1 MIIEESIFINAP
13 IEKVWQTFTDLTCWL
28 QWNSVL
34 KNVTTEHAC
43 IKKGET
49 FSCAIRPFLFPI
61 YFEPLI
67 EEVIPNDRI
76 VWSGSKYG
84 IFARHEFI
92 FQTVEK
98 GVRVTSK
105 ETFQGIT
112 IENISF
118 IFPSWRIREM
128 TKSLLGDL
136 KKASEALL

>member
-13 IEKVWQTFTDLTCWL
+13 VDKVWQTFTDLTCWL

-34 KNVTTEHAC
+34 KNVTTEQAF
-43 IKKGET
+43 IKKGKT
-49 FSCAIRPFLFPI
+49 FTCSIRPFLFPV
-61 YFEPLI
+61 YFEPFI

-92 FQTVEK
+92 FRTAEN
-98 GVRVTSK
+98 GVLVTSK
-105 ETFQGIT
+105 ETFQGVT

-118 IFPSWRIREM
+118 IFPSLRIREM
-128 TKSLLGDL
+128 TKSLLRDL
-136 KKASEALL
+136 KEASEAL

>member
-13 IEKVWQTFTDLTCWL
+13 INKVWQTFTDLTCWL
-28 QWNSVL
+28 RWNSVL
-34 KNVTTEHAC
+34 KNVTTEQAY
-43 IKKGET
+43 IKKGKT
-49 FSCAIRPFLFPI
+49 FSCAIWLFLFPV
-61 YFEPLI
+61 YFEFFI

-92 FQTVEK
+92 FQASEK

-118 IFPSWRIREM
+118 IFPSWRIRGM

-136 KKASEALL
+136 KKASETL

>member
-1 MIIEESIFINAP
+1 VIIEESIFINAP
-13 IEKVWQTFTDLTCWL
+13 INKVWQTFTDLTCWL
-28 QWNSVL
+28 RWNSVL
-34 KNVTTEHAC
+34 KNVTTEQAY
-43 IKKGET
+43 IKKGKT
-49 FSCAIRPFLFPI
+49 FSCAIWLFLFPV
-61 YFEPLI
+61 YFEFFI

-92 FQTVEK
+92 FQTGEK

-118 IFPSWRIREM
+118 IFPSWRIRGM

-136 KKASEALL
+136 KKASETL